1 MDISR
6 HLDQANRKPWYKK
19 KWVIPAALVTVLG
32 SLAAWTST
40 FESALPTAKSESLY
54 IDTVKRGELVV
65 EVRAPGNLV
74 PIDKR
79 WLSTRSEG
87 LVRRVHL
94 LSGAVVSPNTVIV
107 ELENP
112 ELMNRL
118 SEAELALR
126 VSTAELVQ
134 LKEQLANDLMVAK
147 SRLTQTTSELR
158 RAQLDLEAYRKLA
171 VEGVMSQ
178 LEFHR
183 AELNTEQLQSR
194 YEIDKQYYES
204 LPRLNEAKLNAKMA
218 LHAQAT
224 EKVALCQ
231 DLVDKLRVT
240 AGVDGVLQKVEV
252 EEGQRLAVGT
262 IIASVSRLDA
272 LKAELRIEEGQA
284 REIAVGQSATLQING
299 TTVSAKVSRVS
310 GSVQSGTLAVDVLP
324 EGPLPAGARP
334 DLRVDGTIRIDRLA
348 NVLFVGKPVQLGSTA
363 NASLFVVDGNVA
375 HRKQVRLG
383 KASASTIQVVSG
395 LKEGEKVI
403 LSDVSAWAG
412 ASSIEIL

>member
-6 HLDQANRKPWYKK
+6 HLDQANPKPWYRK
-19 KWVIPAALVTVLG
+19 KWVIPAALVAVLG

-40 FESALPTAKSESLY
+40 FESALPQAKSESLY
-54 IDTVKRGELVV
+54 VDTVKRGELVV

-74 PIDKR
+74 PIDKK
-79 WLSTRSEG
+79 WLSTRSEA

-94 LSGAVVSPNTVIV
+94 LSGAVVKPDTVIV

-112 ELMNRL
+112 ELSNRL
-118 SEAELALR
+118 SEAELGLR
-126 VSTAELVQ
+126 VSTAELIQ

-147 SRLTQTTSELR
+147 SRLTQSTSELK

-171 VEGVMSQ
+171 AEGVMSQ

-194 YEIDKQYYES
+194 YEIDKQYYDS
-204 LPRLNEAKLNAKMA
+204 LPRLNEAKLNAKLA

-240 AGVDGVLQKVEV
+240 AGVDGVLQKVDV

-262 IIASVSRLDA
+262 IVAGVSRLDA

-284 REIAVGQSATLQING
+284 REIAVGQAAVLQING
-299 TTVSAKVSRVS
+299 ATVQGKVSRVS

-324 EGPLPAGARP
+324 DEPLPPGARP
-334 DLRVDGTIRIDRLA
+334 DLRVDGTIRIDRLP

-363 NASLFVVDGNVA
+363 TASLFVVDGNVA

-395 LKEGEKVI
+395 LREGEKVI

>member
-6 HLDQANRKPWYKK
+6 HLDQANTKPWYKK
-19 KWVIPAALVTVLG
+19 KWVIPVALVAVLG

-40 FESALPTAKSESLY
+40 LQSALPQAKADALY

-74 PIDKR
+74 PIDKK
-79 WLSTRSEG
+79 WLSSRSEG

-94 LSGAVVSPNTVIV
+94 LSGAAVTPKTLIV

-112 ELMNRL
+112 ELQNRL
-118 SEAELALR
+118 SEAEIALR
-126 VSTAELVQ
+126 VSAAELFQ
-134 LKEQLANDLMVAK
+134 LKEQLSSDLMVAK

-171 VEGVMSQ
+171 VEGVMSR
-178 LEFHR
+178 LEFQR
-183 AELNTEQLQSR
+183 AELNAEQLQAR
-194 YEIDKQYYES
+194 YEIDEQYYKS
-204 LPRLNEAKLNAKMA
+204 VPKLNEAKLNAKMA

-224 EKVALCQ
+224 ERVALCR
-231 DLVDKLRVT
+231 DLVANLQVT

-284 REIAVGQSATLQING
+284 REIAVGQNAVLQING
-299 TTVSAKVSRVS
+299 ATVPGKVSRIS
-310 GSVQSGTLAVDVLP
+310 GAVQSGTLAVDVMP

-348 NVLFVGKPVQLGSTA
+348 NTLFVGKPVQLGSTA
-363 NASLFVVDGNVA
+363 DASLFVVDGNVA
-375 HRKQVRLG
+375 RRRHVRLG
-383 KASASTIQVVSG
+383 KTSSSTIQVVAG
-395 LKEGEKVI
+395 LNEGEKVI

-412 ASSIEIL
+412 SNALEIL

>member
-6 HLDQANRKPWYKK
+6 HLDRAHNKPWYKK
-19 KWVIPAALVTVLG
+19 KWVIPAALVAVLG

-40 FESALPTAKSESLY
+40 FESALPQAKSESLY
-54 IDTVKRGELVV
+54 IDTVKRGELLV

-74 PIDKR
+74 PIDKK

-87 LVRRVHL
+87 LVRRLHL
-94 LSGAVVSPNTVIV
+94 LSGAVVKPDTVIV

-118 SEAELALR
+118 SEAEIGLR
-126 VSTAELVQ
+126 VSDAELVQ
-134 LKEQLANDLMVAK
+134 LKEQLASDMIVAR
-147 SRLTQTTSELR
+147 SRLEQTTSELK
-158 RAQLDLEAYRKLA
+158 RAQLDLDAYRKLA
-171 VEGVMSQ
+171 AEGIMSRLDFQ
-178 LEFHR
+178 R
-183 AELNTEQLQSR
+183 AELNTQQLQSR
-194 YEIDKQYYES
+194 YEIDKQYFDS
-204 LPRLNEAKLNAKMA
+204 LPRLNDAKMSAKMA

-224 EKVALCQ
+224 EQVALYR
-231 DLVDKLRVT
+231 DLVDKLRIR

-252 EEGQRLAVGT
+252 EEGQRLAIGT

-284 REIAVGQSATLQING
+284 REIAVGQSAELQING
-299 TTVSAKVSRVS
+299 ATVAGKVSRIS

-324 EGPLPAGARP
+324 EGPLPTGARP
-334 DLRVDGTIRIDRLA
+334 DLRVDGTIRIDRLP

-363 NASLFVVDGNVA
+363 NANLFVVNGKVA
-375 HRKQVRLG
+375 HRRQIRLG

>member
-19 KWVIPAALVTVLG
+19 KWVIPAALVIALG

-40 FESALPTAKSESLY
+40 FESALPQAKSESLY

-126 VSTAELVQ
+126 VSTAELIQ

-194 YEIDKQYYES
+194 HEIDKQYYES

-299 TTVSAKVSRVS
+299 TTVAAKVSRVS

>member
-6 HLDQANRKPWYKK
+6 HVDQARKTPWYKN
-19 KWVIPAALVTVLG
+19 KWVIPATLVAVLG

-40 FESALPTAKSESLY
+40 FESALPQAKSEALY

-74 PIDKR
+74 PIDKK
-79 WLSTRSEG
+79 WLSSRSEG

-94 LSGAVVSPNTVIV
+94 LSGAVVAPGTLIV

-126 VSTAELVQ
+126 VSSAEMVQ
-134 LKEQLANDLMVAK
+134 LKEQLASDVIVAR
-147 SRLTQTTSELR
+147 SRLEQTTSELK
-158 RAQLDLEAYRKLA
+158 RAQLDLDAYRKLA
-171 VEGVMSQ
+171 SEGIMSRLDFQ
-178 LEFHR
+178 R
-183 AELNTEQLQSR
+183 AELNTQQLQSR
-194 YEIDKQYYES
+194 YEIDKQYFDS
-204 LPRLNEAKLNAKMA
+204 LPRLNEAKLSAKTA

-224 EKVALCQ
+224 ERVALAR

-252 EEGQRLAVGT
+252 EEGQRLAIGT

-272 LKAELRIEEGQA
+272 LRAELRIEEGQA
-284 REIAVGQSATLQING
+284 REIAVGQSADLQING
-299 TTVSAKVSRVS
+299 ATVPGKVSRIS

-324 EGPLPAGARP
+324 DGPLPTGARP
-334 DLRVDGTIRIDRLA
+334 DLR
-348 NVLFVGKPVQLGSTA
+348 
-363 NASLFVVDGNVA
+363 
-375 HRKQVRLG
+375 
-383 KASASTIQVVSG
+383 
-395 LKEGEKVI
+395 
-403 LSDVSAWAG
+403 
-412 ASSIEIL
+412 

>member
-6 HLDQANRKPWYKK
+6 HLDRAHDKPWYKK
-19 KWVIPAALVTVLG
+19 KWVIPAALVAVLG

-40 FESALPTAKSESLY
+40 FESALPQAKSESLY
-54 IDTVKRGELVV
+54 IDTVKRGELLV

-74 PIDKR
+74 PIDKK

-87 LVRRVHL
+87 LVRRLHL
-94 LSGAVVSPNTVIV
+94 LSGAVVKPDTVIV

-118 SEAELALR
+118 SEAEIGLR
-126 VSTAELVQ
+126 VSDAELVQ
-134 LKEQLANDLMVAK
+134 LKEQLASDMIVAR
-147 SRLTQTTSELR
+147 SRLEQTTSELK
-158 RAQLDLEAYRKLA
+158 RAQLDLDAYRKLA
-171 VEGVMSQ
+171 AEGIMSRLDFQ
-178 LEFHR
+178 R
-183 AELNTEQLQSR
+183 AELNTQQLQSR
-194 YEIDKQYYES
+194 YEIDKQYFDS
-204 LPRLNEAKLNAKMA
+204 LPRLNDAKMSAKMA

-224 EKVALCQ
+224 EQVALYR
-231 DLVDKLRVT
+231 DLVDKLRIR

-252 EEGQRLAVGT
+252 EEGQRLAIGT

-284 REIAVGQSATLQING
+284 REIAVGQSAELQING
-299 TTVSAKVSRVS
+299 ATVAGKVSRIS

-324 EGPLPAGARP
+324 EGPLPTGARP
-334 DLRVDGTIRIDRLA
+334 DLRVDGTIRIDRLP

-363 NASLFVVDGNVA
+363 NANLFVVNGKVA
-375 HRKQVRLG
+375 HRRQIRLG